1 MLFEVI
7 LAFWG
12 CMSELDPSC
21 TREVFDMTNA
31 ASTWVGLIA
40 GVGIG
45 SVITWWVYYRQ
56 KKIAEKQDHVLAHM
70 VKLEQTMIDTEK
82 HILEKILR
90 LDKKFDSS
98 HQSGPTFKDSTQL

>member
-1 MLFEVI
+1 MY
-7 LAFWG
+7 
-12 CMSELDPSC
+12 
-21 TREVFDMTNA
+21 REVFDMTNA
-31 ASTWVGLIA
+31 ASTWVGLVA

-70 VKLEQTMIDTEK
+70 EKLEQTMIDTEK

>member
-56 KKIAEKQDHVLAHM
+56 KKIAEKQDHVLVHM
-70 VKLEQTMIDTEK
+70 LKLERRMIDMERR
-82 HILEKILR
+82 ISEKILSP
-90 LDKKFDSS
+90 DKKIDSS
-98 HQSGPTFKDSTQL
+98 LENNKQ